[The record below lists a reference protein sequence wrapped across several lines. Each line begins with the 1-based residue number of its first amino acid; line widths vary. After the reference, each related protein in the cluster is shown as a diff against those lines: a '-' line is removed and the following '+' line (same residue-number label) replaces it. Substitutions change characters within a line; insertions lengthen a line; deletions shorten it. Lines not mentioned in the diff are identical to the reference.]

1 MWQKNFSLKKKIL
14 IFFKVHYINPKGVS
28 DIQKVSVTDCPLPEC
43 SYNLGAKARR
53 QDHLLTQEGGQCLER
68 ITVHPITPQTRTL
81 DPTRQKLAQDPM
93 EAKALK
99 NYLFTLLQRQLIFR
113 PVLGNLVGLKDNGA
127 SEGKVTKMQTLATY
141 DWERPA
147 RSPREVTKSL
157 TGTIGTCL
165 STELQKGMFI
175 ICRNSLCY
183 YMTHSCMP
191 GMLSSGNKQRLPNYK
206 VCNNYH
212 CLIHDR
218 QQVSWWSNCYCAS
231 RYYQLFLLCLKALR
245 TLSFKLINLQPPN
258 CLEML
263 TESASSQGESTTGVW
278 VD

>member
-1 MWQKNFSLKKKIL
+1 
-14 IFFKVHYINPKGVS
+14 
-28 DIQKVSVTDCPLPEC
+28 
-43 SYNLGAKARR
+43 
-53 QDHLLTQEGGQCLER
+53 
-68 ITVHPITPQTRTL
+68 
-81 DPTRQKLAQDPM
+81 
-93 EAKALK
+93 
-99 NYLFTLLQRQLIFR
+99 
-113 PVLGNLVGLKDNGA
+113 
-127 SEGKVTKMQTLATY
+127 
-141 DWERPA
+141 
-147 RSPREVTKSL
+147 
-157 TGTIGTCL
+157 
-165 STELQKGMFI
+165 MFI

-231 RYYQLFLLCLKALR
+231 HYYQLFLLCLKALR
-245 TLSFKLINLQPPN
+245 TLSSKLINLQPPN

-263 TESASSQGESTTGVW
+263 TELASSQGESTTGVW